1 MNCLTRASRHVHFKM
16 ELCFWNFIWRFAFL
30 SIFSSV
36 TFIGPLIFFG
46 LIPLEATHHIPHINI
61 FTVIAQLAFYLF
73 TFVMPLRLKVKK
85 VIFCY
90 RNNGFPLLRLRYLL
104 PLYAWQVLLTCL
116 VVYVY

>member
-1 MNCLTRASRHVHFKM
+1 MNWLTRACRYVHFKIP
-16 ELCFWNFIWRFAFL
+16 LYIYSFIWRFAFL
-30 SIFSSV
+30 SIFSSL

-46 LIPLEATHHIPHINI
+46 AIPLEATHHIPHINI
-61 FTVIAQLAFYLF
+61 VTVIAQLGFYFF

-116 VVYVY
+116 VVSVY